1 MRRTHVFPW
10 LLALLS
16 LALWLGAAACDSDS
30 NGNGDGGDDPDGT
43 THVDGQD
50 GNSGGDNQ
58 GGDGSG
64 IDGQMSDGFP
74 ICGTFQ
80 LSASSVPPN
89 MLLVVDKSGS
99 MDDPTSAGSNRSKL
113 DDLKDAVD
121 ALLSQGDGQ
130 IRFGWMAF
138 PNDDSCAPGRVSVQ
152 IGDDTVGT
160 IQGRLL
166 MLSANGGTPTG
177 TSLDVADDY
186 LVGLADTLHRSFVVL
201 ITDGMPTCPNGD
213 GRNPNEADNQLSR
226 DAVTSLRGHGFDTFV
241 IGLGSNLND
250 TNPELLNDM
259 AVAGGWPQDG
269 NVKYYPA
276 NSLDQLNAILAE
288 IGGQVMGCNLLL
300 NQTPEYP
307 NYLFVFFDG
316 VAVPRDGNWT
326 YNAGSN
332 TIEFTGAYCDQ
343 LRDGSVAQVDVLMGC
358 RPPD

>member
-1 MRRTHVFPW
+1 MRRTHALPW

-30 NGNGDGGDDPDGT
+30 NGHGDGGDDPDGT
-43 THVDGQD
+43 THADGQD

-64 IDGQMSDGFP
+64 GDGQMSDGFP
-74 ICGTFQ
+74 ICGTFA
-80 LSASSVPPN
+80 LEASSVPPN

-99 MDDPTSAGSNRSKL
+99 MDDLTSAGSNRSKM
-113 DDLKDAVD
+113 DDLKDAVN
-121 ALLSQGDGQ
+121 ALLTQGDGQ
-130 IRFGWMAF
+130 IRFGWMAY
-138 PNDDSCAPGRVSVQ
+138 PNDSECEPGRVSVQ

-160 IQGRLL
+160 IQNRLDWL
-166 MLSANGGTPTG
+166 NANGGTPTG
-177 TSLDVADDY
+177 TSLEVADDY
-186 LVGLADTLHRSFVVL
+186 LVGLADAMHRSFVVL

-213 GRNPNEADNQLSR
+213 GSRPNDQDNQLAL

-250 TNPELLNDM
+250 TNPDLLNDM
-259 AVAGGWPQDG
+259 AEAGGWPQAG
-269 NVKYYPA
+269 AVKYFQA
-276 NSLDQLNAILAE
+276 NSLDQLNAVLTQ
-288 IGGQVMGCNLLL
+288 IGGQVIGCNLAL
-300 NQTPEYP
+300 NQVPEYP

-326 YNAGSN
+326 YNAANN
-332 TIEFTGAYCDQ
+332 TIEFTGAYCEQ
-343 LRDGSVAQVDVLMGC
+343 LRGGTVGKVDVLMGC

>member
-1 MRRTHVFPW
+1 
-10 LLALLS
+10 LS

-64 IDGQMSDGFP
+64 ADGQMSDGFP
-74 ICGTFQ
+74 ICGTFA
-80 LSASSVPPN
+80 LEASSVPPN

-99 MDDPTSAGSNRSKL
+99 MDDPTSAGSNRSKM

-121 ALLSQGDGQ
+121 TLLSSGDGT

-152 IGDDTVGT
+152 IGDDTVST

-166 MLSANGGTPTG
+166 MLSSNGGTPTG
-177 TSLDVADDY
+177 TSLAAADSY
-186 LVGLADTLHRSFVVL
+186 LAGLADTLHRSFVVL

-213 GRNPNEADNQLSR
+213 GRNPNEADNQLAR

-250 TNPELLNDM
+250 TNPDLLNDM

-269 NVKYYPA
+269 NVKYFQA
-276 NSLDQLNAILAE
+276 NSLAQLNAVLAQ
-288 IGGQVMGCNLLL
+288 IGGQVIGCNLAL
-300 NQTPEYP
+300 NQVPEYP

-332 TIEFTGAYCDQ
+332 TIEFTGSFCDQ
-343 LRDGSVAQVDVLMGC
+343 LRDGSVGKVDVLMGC